1 MAKIYF
7 KEIPAFITKISN
19 HIGYQVQIFQVKDMY
34 NGDYECFSSEED
46 RVKSYLDCYIFLLNN
61 VPNVICKSIVEK
73 AIFIMSQK
81 RVNKSRLEEV
91 ISEFISIKEER
102 NIKKIINISF
112 NLSSL
117 IRNNKDKYIFRLM
130 IMNYLLLHYHYKAIK
145 YYRGDF
151 KILDQYLKEYSNGNK
166 ENLENY
172 IISKEVES
180 KELSEDYYMNLKEVK
195 LEEIV
200 EFIKINK
207 EEFIKKYRIDSL
219 AIFGS
224 FAKGKERLDSDIDI
238 MIRFEDFVPL
248 LKRNQYIK
256 EIEDKLFNKFNRFSD
271 IHVENEIISEQE
283 IKIFKDNIKV
293 I

>member
-7 KEIPAFITKISN
+7 KEIPSFITKISN

-46 RVKSYLDCYIFLLNN
+46 KVKSYLDCYIFLLNN

-151 KILDQYLKEYSNGNK
+151 QILDQYLKEYSNGNK

-172 IISKEVES
+172 IINKEVES
-180 KELSEDYYMNLKEVK
+180 KELSEDYYKNLKEVT

-200 EFIKINK
+200 EFIKINQ

-248 LKRNQYIK
+248 LKRNQYVK
-256 EIEDKLFNKFNRFSD
+256 EIEDNLFNKFNRFSD
-271 IHVENEIISEQE
+271 IHVENEIMSEQE

>member
-248 LKRNQYIK
+248 LKRNQYVK

-271 IHVENEIISEQE
+271 IHVENEIMSEQE

>member
-7 KEIPAFITKISN
+7 KEIPSFITKISN

-81 RVNKSRLEEV
+81 RVNKSKLEEV

-151 KILDQYLKEYSNGNK
+151 QILDQYLKEYSNGNK

-172 IISKEVES
+172 IINKEVES

-271 IHVENEIISEQE
+271 IHVENEIMSEQE

>member
-145 YYRGDF
+145 YYHGDF

-248 LKRNQYIK
+248 LKRNQYVK

-271 IHVENEIISEQE
+271 IHVENEIMSEQE

>member
-7 KEIPAFITKISN
+7 KEIPSFITKISN

-73 AIFIMSQK
+73 VIFIMSQK

-151 KILDQYLKEYSNGNK
+151 QILDQYLKEYSNGNK

-248 LKRNQYIK
+248 LKRNQYVK

-271 IHVENEIISEQE
+271 IHVENEIMSEQE

>member
-7 KEIPAFITKISN
+7 KEIPSFITKISN

-81 RVNKSRLEEV
+81 RVNKSKLEEV

-151 KILDQYLKEYSNGNK
+151 QILDQYLKEYSNGNK

-172 IISKEVES
+172 IINKEVES
-180 KELSEDYYMNLKEVK
+180 KELSEDYYKNLKEVT

-271 IHVENEIISEQE
+271 IHVENEIMSEQE

>member
-7 KEIPAFITKISN
+7 KEIPSFITKISN

-145 YYRGDF
+145 YYHGDF

-180 KELSEDYYMNLKEVK
+180 KELSEDYYMNLKEVT

-271 IHVENEIISEQE
+271 IHVENEIMSEQE

>member
-81 RVNKSRLEEV
+81 RVNKSKLEEV

-151 KILDQYLKEYSNGNK
+151 QILDQYLKEYSNGNK

-172 IISKEVES
+172 IINKEVES
-180 KELSEDYYMNLKEVK
+180 KELSEDYYKNLKEVT

-200 EFIKINK
+200 EFIKINQ

-248 LKRNQYIK
+248 LKRNQYVK

>member
-7 KEIPAFITKISN
+7 KEIPSFITKISN

-81 RVNKSRLEEV
+81 RVNKSKLEEV

-151 KILDQYLKEYSNGNK
+151 QILDQYLKEYSNGNK

-172 IISKEVES
+172 IINKEVES
-180 KELSEDYYMNLKEVK
+180 KELSEDYYKNLKEVT

-200 EFIKINK
+200 EFIKINQ

-248 LKRNQYIK
+248 LKRNQYVK

-271 IHVENEIISEQE
+271 IHVENEIMSEQE

>member
-7 KEIPAFITKISN
+7 KEIPSFITKISN

-151 KILDQYLKEYSNGNK
+151 QILDQYLKEYSNGNK

-180 KELSEDYYMNLKEVK
+180 KELSEDYYKNLKEVT

-200 EFIKINK
+200 EFIKINQ

-248 LKRNQYIK
+248 LKRNQYVK

-271 IHVENEIISEQE
+271 IHVENEIMSEQE

>member
-46 RVKSYLDCYIFLLNN
+46 KVKSYLDCYIFLLNN

-73 AIFIMSQK
+73 VIFIMSQK

-151 KILDQYLKEYSNGNK
+151 KILAQYLKEYSTGNK

-248 LKRNQYIK
+248 LKRNQYVK

-271 IHVENEIISEQE
+271 IHVENEIMSEQE

>member
-81 RVNKSRLEEV
+81 RVNKSKLEEV

-151 KILDQYLKEYSNGNK
+151 QILDQYLKEYSNGNK

-172 IISKEVES
+172 IINKEVES
-180 KELSEDYYMNLKEVK
+180 KELSEDYYKNLKEVT

-200 EFIKINK
+200 EFIKINQ

-248 LKRNQYIK
+248 LKRNQYVK

-271 IHVENEIISEQE
+271 IHVENEIMSEQE

>member
-1 MAKIYF
+1 MAKVYF

-46 RVKSYLDCYIFLLNN
+46 KVKSYLDCYIFLLNN

-73 AIFIMSQK
+73 VIFIMSQK

-91 ISEFISIKEER
+91 ISEFISIKEEI

-271 IHVENEIISEQE
+271 IHVENEIMSEQE

>member
-7 KEIPAFITKISN
+7 KEIPSFITKISN

-81 RVNKSRLEEV
+81 RVNKSKLEEV

-151 KILDQYLKEYSNGNK
+151 QILDQYLKEYSNGNK

-180 KELSEDYYMNLKEVK
+180 KELSEDYYMNLKEVT

-200 EFIKINK
+200 EFIKINQ

-248 LKRNQYIK
+248 LKRNQYVK

-271 IHVENEIISEQE
+271 IHVENEIMSEQE